1 VWVQSFAQL
10 YSDLHGVDMDSAAFA
25 SKLWGDIYYHSDTR
39 GEPAASRRGRNRM
52 GASRSVSRLE
62 RPPGEEAG
70 GSHWPPRCSAA
81 RLGRHVWVWDDSFA
95 HVCRFAAAAAPADL
109 PFWLVCAA
117 FKRKP
122 AAGGGERSFVQFI
135 LEPLYKLYSQII
147 GEHRKAVEATL
158 AQLGVALKPSGQP
171 TSPQRG
177 KAGGASEA
185 QRFLMRPPLD
195 VDSVCQLPPSRAAMG
210 LYEGI

>member
-1 VWVQSFAQL
+1 MSGFGL
-10 YSDLHGVDMDSAAFA
+10 IL
-25 SKLWGDIYYHSDTR
+25 
-39 GEPAASRRGRNRM
+39 
-52 GASRSVSRLE
+52 
-62 RPPGEEAG
+62 
-70 GSHWPPRCSAA
+70 SH
-81 RLGRHVWVWDDSFA
+81 LQA
-95 HVCRFAAAAAPADL
+95 HVCRFAAAAAHADL
-109 PFWLVCAA
+109 LFWLVCAV

-171 TSPQRG
+171 APPERG

-185 QRFLMRPPLD
+185 RRFTMRPLVD
-195 VDSVCQLPPSRAAMG
+195 VDSVCQLLPFRVDMG
-210 LYEGI
+210 LCEGI